1 MTFDLLKKYLIEAVI
16 ENLQEKETLNESF
29 SKEKDLILEM
39 KQGKMRKMLKIPD
52 GKNIEDVY
60 SSGDKL
66 LADLL
71 KKEKNKNKIMK
82 MLVFASNMNPKIK
95 VLKKALVK
103 LKKMLSEE

>member
-16 ENLQEKETLNESF
+16 EKLQEKETLNESF
-29 SKEKDLILEM
+29 PKEKDLILEM

>member
-1 MTFDLLKKYLIEAVI
+1 MKKISVNVI
-16 ENLQEKETLNESF
+16 FRPSLAFKSLNESF
-29 SKEKDLILEM
+29 PKEKDLILEM

>member
-16 ENLQEKETLNESF
+16 EKLQEKETLNESF

>member
-16 ENLQEKETLNESF
+16 EKLQEKETLNESF
-29 SKEKDLILEM
+29 PKEKDLILEM

-52 GKNIEDVY
+52 EKNIEDVY